1 MRPSPPQNE
10 GAICEG
16 NGQALTMRTKSDDPS
31 SDHLAGDPDLTPQR
45 RLGPSSNKSALTL
58 DRAYRAVY
66 VELTTLPKETGSQR
80 WR

>member
-1 MRPSPPQNE
+1 MS
-10 GAICEG
+10 A
-16 NGQALTMRTKSDDPS
+16 KPS
-31 SDHLAGDPDLTPQR
+31 SGRGWDLRTE
-45 RLGPSSNKSALTL
+45 SALTL